1 VVDVRGLELYRPE
14 GLYETARKTRT
25 VYGKV
30 LQGTAGLCAEERVA
44 RNLHLPHRVA
54 LYAVG
59 RLLLGHTRGLLLSK
73 RVRSRHIIPS
83 TREDYTRGDLLDTLQ
98 HALKEWTVAVKALE
112 RGETALVVR
121 KGGIREKA
129 FAVPKTRFLFFKSY
143 EHQKEAQLK
152 PLYHDLLRS
161 IPERQDDGPVVLT
174 SFAEVHK
181 AYEVSELYELEA
193 LDPYHIWTP
202 EYAESRLKWRPKKP
216 LTVLVLRTYLLPK
229 PIELPYRAEYGGC
242 KSWIELEKSV
252 PLRGSRPA
260 LGDGRFMEL
269 AAPALEALE
278 GLRPAPVSS

>member
-1 VVDVRGLELYRPE
+1 LE
-14 GLYETARKTRT
+14 
-25 VYGKV
+25 
-30 LQGTAGLCAEERVA
+30 
-44 RNLHLPHRVA
+44 
-54 LYAVG
+54 
-59 RLLLGHTRGLLLSK
+59 
-73 RVRSRHIIPS
+73 
-83 TREDYTRGDLLDTLQ
+83 TLR
-98 HALKEWTVAVKALE
+98 HALKEWAVAVKALE
-112 RGETALVVR
+112 RGDTTLVVR

-129 FAVPKTRFLFFKSY
+129 FAVLETRFLLFKSY
-143 EHQKEAQLK
+143 EHQNSEQLK
-152 PLYHDLLRS
+152 PEYHELLRS
-161 IPERQDDGPVVLT
+161 IPRKQDDGPVILT
-174 SFAEVHK
+174 SFVEVQG
-181 AYEVSELYELEA
+181 AYEVSETQELEV
-193 LDPYHIWTP
+193 LGPYHIWTP